1 MYKNYNILSSFS
13 LKYIFVFLLKCYF
26 KFSKDLEFEGNK
38 WIILN
43 ESNHDSIFTESI
55 WSKRGSRIYLKE
67 GIISQIFTL
76 LFGLFITLITFF
88 LFLSQN
94 FYKRFQKQINLN
106 LTENTNT
113 DSSLHSQS
121 LIEEEEEE

>member
-1 MYKNYNILSSFS
+1 M
-13 LKYIFVFLLKCYF
+13 
-26 KFSKDLEFEGNK
+26 
-38 WIILN
+38 N

-121 LIEEEEEE
+121 LIEEEE